1 MGAKARPWWWGMVDF
16 FTSIFGNSA
25 QRTQSFLRGA
35 ELRLIDAI
43 VESLPPRVEAIQLSG
58 VGACGAMLASIALI
72 ACNHFPHAM
81 WIIPF
86 AMAINWFGLSV
97 DLPLARK
104 RQQEAAAEGMAHHL
118 GEIFSHLSILI
129 AYGFSPFLT
138 VRAATIVVV
147 CYLLFAA
154 YGYIR
159 AATRHVEQ
167 MAYIGIGVTEFRI
180 LLAFWPFAAVLLGVP
195 QSLGDKR
202 PAIDV
207 AVLSLAGFA
216 IIGLL
221 AKLFFDGR
229 KITAASGH
237 DD

>member
-1 MGAKARPWWWGMVDF
+1 MIDF
-16 FTSIFGNSA
+16 FTLIFGNPA
-25 QRTQSFLRGA
+25 QRTQSFFRGA
-35 ELRLIDAI
+35 ELRMIDNI
-43 VESLPPRVEAIQLSG
+43 VESLPARVEPMQLSG
-58 VGACGAMLASIALI
+58 LGAGGAVVASLALI
-72 ACNHFPHAM
+72 SCNEFPSAM
-81 WIIPF
+81 WLVPF

-104 RQQEAAAEGMAHHL
+104 RRQEAAAEGMAHHL
-118 GEIFSHLSILI
+118 GEIFSHLLILI

-138 VRAATIVVV
+138 VRAATVVVV

-180 LLAFWPFAAVLLGVP
+180 LLAFWPFAAVSLGVP
-195 QSLGDKR
+195 QSLGDKQ

-221 AKLFFDGR
+221 TKLFLDSR
-229 KITAASGH
+229 KMTAASGR

>member
-1 MGAKARPWWWGMVDF
+1 MIDF
-16 FTSIFGNSA
+16 FTLVFGNPA
-25 QRTQSFLRGA
+25 QRTQSFFRGA
-35 ELRLIDAI
+35 ELRMIDNIA
-43 VESLPPRVEAIQLSG
+43 ESLPDRVEPMQLSG
-58 VGACGAMLASIALI
+58 LGACGAVVASIALI
-72 ACNHFPHAM
+72 SCNQFPNAM
-81 WIIPF
+81 WLVPF

-129 AYGFSPFLT
+129 AYGFSPFLS
-138 VRAATIVVV
+138 VRAATAVVV
-147 CYLLFAA
+147 CYLLFAV

-180 LLAFWPFAAVLLGVP
+180 LLAFWPFVAVSLGVP
-195 QSLGDKR
+195 QSLGDKQ

-221 AKLFFDGR
+221 TKLFLDSR
-229 KITAASGH
+229 KMTAASGR